1 MLDRVEIIAC
11 VKTRHNSVG
20 EIKKQLSHAKRHL
33 QRLWYRY
40 LVPLIIQ
47 SYTTTMV
54 VTRRTSVGATT
65 SFSVGLHTDQQS
77 LILGEMMTARN
88 KLQQENQMLRDRLQ
102 DSEMMVRLLQYKLS
116 ENKIEFDLT
125 KEFGIAVDDFPVLTH
140 KANRKPM
147 EKVKSNLNKNAFRN
161 QVAPGK
167 KTFESKAIKIS
178 TAAGLLTKFNITAL
192 PPSPKSRAVLHTM
205 SCSPDSR
212 FAEPEET
219 RPNITTN
226 GSKPQSQQPQSKTR
240 RSSVISSIN
249 KKLGKSDKSIS
260 KNNHV
265 HCFGEEQ
272 FPGDANQM
280 RSVIGKLAQVVIN
293 EYSTTDDDDE
303 NIIFE

>member
-1 MLDRVEIIAC
+1 
-11 VKTRHNSVG
+11 
-20 EIKKQLSHAKRHL
+20 
-33 QRLWYRY
+33 
-40 LVPLIIQ
+40 
-47 SYTTTMV
+47 MV
-54 VTRRTSVGATT
+54 VNKRASIGGAP

-88 KLQQENQMLRDRLQ
+88 KLQQENQILRDKLQ
-102 DSEMMVRLLQYKLS
+102 DSEMMVRLLQHKLT
-116 ENKIEFDLT
+116 EHKIDFNLS
-125 KEFGIAVDDFPVLTH
+125 KECGIMSDDFPILTQ

-147 EKVKSNLNKNAFRN
+147 EKVKSNQNKNAFRN

-167 KTFESKAIKIS
+167 KTFESKAIKLS
-178 TAAGLLTKFNITAL
+178 TAAGLITKFNITTL
-192 PPSPKSRAVLHTM
+192 PQSPKSRSHVLHTM

-219 RPNITTN
+219 RLTTATN
-226 GSKPQSQQPQSKTR
+226 GSKSQQQQPQSKSR
-240 RSSVISSIN
+240 RNSVVSSMSKKVMKSHKSIN
-249 KKLGKSDKSIS
+249 N
-260 KNNHV
+260 NNHL

-272 FPGDANQM
+272 FPGDAHQM